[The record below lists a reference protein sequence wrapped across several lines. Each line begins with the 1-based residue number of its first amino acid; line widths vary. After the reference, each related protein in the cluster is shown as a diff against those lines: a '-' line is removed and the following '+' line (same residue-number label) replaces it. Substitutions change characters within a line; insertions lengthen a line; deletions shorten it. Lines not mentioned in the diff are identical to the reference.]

1 MGLKKSKPESLLL
14 DGGNYQVFTKEIA
27 AYTHKCKRVKDDTV
41 CIARVEWRPDSVSLE
56 RLQEFPHD
64 NILK

>member
-1 MGLKKSKPESLLL
+1 MVESKPESLLL
-14 DGGNYQVFTKEIA
+14 DGGNYQVFTKEIS
-27 AYTHKCKRVKDDTV
+27 YQTHKCKRVKDDTV
-41 CIARVEWRPDSVSLE
+41 CIARVDWEPEKVSLE